1 MERIS
6 SIYRRNNRVNMEQ
19 IKDNRNYDVH
29 ETGHIELSGMTWE
42 EYVEWALEQEN
53 NVQPYNPRKE
63 V

>member
-1 MERIS
+1 
-6 SIYRRNNRVNMEQ
+6 MEQ